1 MNTDDLIERLATD
14 LSPAPRR
21 AFERRLTIGLP
32 IGMLASGLIVWL
44 GYGLRADFPAVIGT
58 PMLWVKFAWP
68 AVVAWIAWRLIE
80 RLATPGR
87 SLGRLQLALWAP
99 AAAMSAL
106 AAAAWFGA
114 QPTERVELLMGSTWS
129 AWIMCIAS
137 IVLSALPILAAG
149 RWALARAAPTDLPR
163 TGAAAGLLAGA
174 LGTMVYALHC
184 PELDAPFLLVWN
196 GLGMVLAAALGA
208 VLAPRL
214 MRW

>member
-1 MNTDDLIERLATD
+1 MNTDDLIARLATD

-21 AFERRLTIGLP
+21 AFERRLALGLP
-32 IGMLASGLIVWL
+32 IGVLASVLIVWL

-68 AVVAWIAWRLIE
+68 AAVAWIAWRLIQQ
-80 RLATPGR
+80 LATPGR
-87 SLGRLQLALWAP
+87 NLGRVPRALWVP

-114 QPTERVELLMGSTWS
+114 APTDRIPLVLGRTSSTWS
-129 AWIMCIAS
+129 TCSVS
-137 IVLSALPILAAG
+137 ILLSALPILVAA
-149 RWALARAAPTDLPR
+149 RWALVRAAPTDLPR
-163 TGAAAGLLAGA
+163 TGATAGLLAGA

-196 GLGMVLAAALGA
+196 GLGMILAATLGA
-208 VLAPRL
+208 VLAPRW